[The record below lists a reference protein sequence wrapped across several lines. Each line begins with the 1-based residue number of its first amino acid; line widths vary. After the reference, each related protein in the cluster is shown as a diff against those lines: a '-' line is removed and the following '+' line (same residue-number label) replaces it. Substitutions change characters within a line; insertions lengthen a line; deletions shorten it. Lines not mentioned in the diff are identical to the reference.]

1 MYGNR
6 NIAVK
11 WENALHS
18 VFLHA
23 TVILRF
29 RLAVLNFSKILK
41 LCNDSIKII
50 VFYLEHRLASIGA
63 MASL

>member
-1 MYGNR
+1 MYDNR

-11 WENALHS
+11 WKNALYS
-18 VFLHA
+18 VFLHE

-41 LCNDSIKII
+41 LFNDSIKII
-50 VFYLEHRLASIGA
+50 VF
-63 MASL
+63 